1 MRHPPDPPTKITVL
15 CRSLPFVTPSSCP
28 APISASQATLLG
40 RDDMLVAA
48 LPLLFALQSNSSR
61 SEGLVRT
68 TARNRSSLL
77 PSLAVAVISAITLC
91 ACSHNKIQG
100 ASAGSPQFSKSIRF
114 EYAVYLLPNHTIR
127 PDAVAREFLAKRYPA
142 LKLVD
147 QVPDDPAS
155 TFVSVRIQGD
165 VSRKYAPP
173 SLESL
178 SYFGHGLSS
187 EQARALRKS
196 DEAIILQFAH
206 PAAEVWS
213 ALYAANNLI
222 EGLARQTGGLIWDEA
237 TREVFSAEAW
247 HTRRLASWPDAKSVP
262 LVSAQTAIHVYPNDS
277 MLRAITLGMVKMGLP
292 DVVVEDVPR
301 SSENQ
306 VGDILNLF
314 SQALAEGTA
323 AHVGSQFKLDLS
335 SIKNGAARDPQ
346 LHSMKRNAKGFGILS
361 LAAGRH
367 DEGDP
372 DNRLIEIRF
381 DAYKGNDSYAKQDR
395 MLSCFFGAEDSVK
408 TIDHTEELLAASRK
422 ARESLPNL
430 RKTFNDGIAP
440 GESILLKAPFSKPD
454 GGHEW
459 MWVEVTRW
467 HGNRIQ
473 GLLQNDPVEVRD
485 LHAGQMVD
493 VHEEDIFDFIHVFP
507 DKRVEGN
514 TTGEIIQKMDEEPD
528 APARSSSPQPD
539 CATN

>member
-1 MRHPPDPPTKITVL
+1 
-15 CRSLPFVTPSSCP
+15 
-28 APISASQATLLG
+28 
-40 RDDMLVAA
+40 
-48 LPLLFALQSNSSR
+48 
-61 SEGLVRT
+61 
-68 TARNRSSLL
+68 L
-77 PSLAVAVISAITLC
+77 PSFAVAVISAITLC
-91 ACSHNKIQG
+91 ACSHKIHS
-100 ASAGSPQFSKSIRF
+100 ASAGIPQFSKSIRF
-114 EYAVYLLPNHTIR
+114 EYAVYLLANHTIK
-127 PDAVAREFLAKRYPA
+127 PDAVAREFLAKSYPA

-155 TFVSVRIQGD
+155 SFVSVRIQDD

-187 EQARALRKS
+187 EQTQALQRS
-196 DEAIILQFAH
+196 DEAIVLQFAH

-213 ALYAANNLI
+213 TLHTANSLI

-247 HTRRLASWPDAKSVP
+247 HARRLASWPDAKAVP
-262 LVSAQTAIHVYPNDS
+262 LVSAQTSVHVYPNDS
-277 MLRAITLGMVKMGLP
+277 LLRAITLGMVKMGLP
-292 DVVVEDVPR
+292 DVVVEEVPR
-301 SSENQ
+301 SSDDQ
-306 VGDILNLF
+306 VVTVINLF
-314 SQALAEGTA
+314 SQALAEGA
-323 AHVGSQFKLDLS
+323 PVHIGSQFKLDLS

-346 LHSMKRNAKGFGILS
+346 LHSLKRNAQGFGILS
-361 LAAGRH
+361 LAEGRH

-372 DNRLIEIRF
+372 NNRLIEIRF

-408 TIDHTEELLAASRK
+408 TVDHTDDLLAASRK
-422 ARESLPNL
+422 ARERLPNL
-430 RKTFNDGIAP
+430 RKAFNDGLAP

-473 GLLQNDPVEVRD
+473 GLLANDPVDVRD
-485 LHAGQMVD
+485 LHAGQLVD
-493 VHEEDIFDFIHVFP
+493 IHEEDIFDFILVLP
-507 DKRVEGN
+507 DKHTEGN
-514 TTGEIIQKMDEEPD
+514 TTGEIIHKMDDEPD
-528 APARSSSPQPD
+528 APARSPSAQPD